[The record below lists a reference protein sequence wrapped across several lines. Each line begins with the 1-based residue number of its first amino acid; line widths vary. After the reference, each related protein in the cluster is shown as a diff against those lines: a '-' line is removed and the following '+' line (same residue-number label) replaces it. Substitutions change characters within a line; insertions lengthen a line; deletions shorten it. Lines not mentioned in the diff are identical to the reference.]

1 MGHKSKKSLVRQVQE
16 VLQAKLCPGDSKHM
30 DKHSPEG
37 ISSKLYSFGTYRTYM
52 NIGVKFTRFCKENH
66 GCKTLGQCRQ
76 YVNEY
81 LQERSKSCSS
91 YTVKL
96 DAAALG

>member
-1 MGHKSKKSLVRQVQE
+1 
-16 VLQAKLCPGDSKHM
+16 M